1 MVKYYDYRIYIQN
14 NTYSKESVLTTNTV
28 CVRKVCM
35 KIKEKAFGYLRT
47 SGKGQI
53 GNDGFPRQRE
63 AITRYTKANGIEL
76 VQEFGDEAVTGTVD
90 AMDRPG
96 LTDLFVALKANGVR
110 TVIVE
115 NATRLARDLMISE
128 IILAEFR
135 KIGVKVVSADGGVD
149 LTIGNDEPT
158 GKLIRQI
165 LGAVSEW
172 EKCALV
178 QKLRASRLRMRRAGQ
193 RCEGQ
198 KPYGHTPEEQ
208 QTVEKILSLRK
219 AKKSYVTIAEQLNE
233 DGVKPRAGQ
242 KWHPTQ
248 VQRVIQ
254 RAEPK

>member
-1 MVKYYDYRIYIQN
+1 
-14 NTYSKESVLTTNTV
+14 
-28 CVRKVCM
+28 M
-35 KIKEKAFGYLRT
+35 KAKEKAFGYLRT

-63 AITRYTKANGIEL
+63 AITRYAKSNKIEI

-110 TVIVE
+110 LVLLE
-115 NATRLARDLMISE
+115 NPSRLARDLMISE
-128 IILAEFR
+128 IILGEFR
-135 KIGVKVVSADGGVD
+135 KIGVRVISADGGID
-149 LTIGNDEPT
+149 LTLGNDDPS

-178 QKLRASRLRMRRAGQ
+178 QKLRASRLRIRRAGG
-193 RCEGQ
+193 RCEGN

-208 QTVEKILSLRK
+208 ETVDSILSLRK
-219 AKKSYVTIAEQLNE
+219 SGKSYVAIAEQLNGE
-233 DGVKPRAGQ
+233 GVKSRSGA

-254 RAEPK
+254 RAEARA

>member
-1 MVKYYDYRIYIQN
+1 
-14 NTYSKESVLTTNTV
+14 
-28 CVRKVCM
+28 M
-35 KIKEKAFGYLRT
+35 KTKEKAFGYLRT

-63 AITRYTKANGIEL
+63 AISRYAKANKIEI
-76 VQEFGDEAVTGTVD
+76 VKEFGDEAITGTVD

-135 KIGVKVVSADGGVD
+135 KIGVKVISADGGVD

-172 EKCALV
+172 EKCALSKNCELPGSGCAV
-178 QKLRASRLRMRRAGQ
+178 RGSGARAQSPTATRPRNKRRLKQSSRYGRTENLLSPLRSR
-193 RCEGQ
+193 
-198 KPYGHTPEEQ
+198 
-208 QTVEKILSLRK
+208 
-219 AKKSYVTIAEQLNE
+219 
-233 DGVKPRAGQ
+233 
-242 KWHPTQ
+242 
-248 VQRVIQ
+248 
-254 RAEPK
+254 

>member
-1 MVKYYDYRIYIQN
+1 
-14 NTYSKESVLTTNTV
+14 
-28 CVRKVCM
+28 M
-35 KIKEKAFGYLRT
+35 KTKEKAFGYLRT

-63 AITRYTKANGIEL
+63 AINRYAKAKGIEI
-76 VQEFGDEAVTGTVD
+76 VQEFGDEAITGTVD

-96 LTDLFVALKANGVR
+96 LTDLLVSIKANGVR

-135 KIGVKVVSADGGVD
+135 KIGVKVISADGGVD

-178 QKLRASRLRMRRAGQ
+178 QKLRASRLRMRRSGQ
-193 RCEGQ
+193 RCEGA
-198 KPYGHTPEEQ
+198 KPYGDTPEEQ
-208 QTVEKILSLRK
+208 KTVETILSLRK
-219 AKKSYVTIAEQLNE
+219 NGKSYVAIAEQLNA
-233 DGVKPRAGQ
+233 DAVKPRTGH

-248 VQRVIQ
+248 IQ
-254 RAEPK
+254 RILGRAESNKTKTTV

>member
-1 MVKYYDYRIYIQN
+1 
-14 NTYSKESVLTTNTV
+14 
-28 CVRKVCM
+28 M
-35 KIKEKAFGYLRT
+35 KTKEKAFGYLRT

-63 AITRYTKANGIEL
+63 AISRYAKANKIEI
-76 VQEFGDEAVTGTVD
+76 VQEFGDEAITGTVD

-135 KIGVKVVSADGGVD
+135 KIGVKVISADGGVD

-178 QKLRASRLRMRRAGQ
+178 QKLRASRLRMRRSGQ
-193 RCEGQ
+193 RCEGA
-198 KPYGHTPEEQ
+198 KPYGDTPEEQ
-208 QTVEKILSLRK
+208 KTVETILSLRK
-219 AKKSYVTIAEQLNE
+219 DGKSLVAIAEQLNA
-233 DGVKPRAGQ
+233 DTVKPRTGH

-248 VQRVIQ
+248 IQRVLS
-254 RAEPK
+254 RAETRKDN

>member
-1 MVKYYDYRIYIQN
+1 
-14 NTYSKESVLTTNTV
+14 
-28 CVRKVCM
+28 M
-35 KIKEKAFGYLRT
+35 KTKEKAFGYLRT

-63 AITRYTKANGIEL
+63 AITRYAKANGIEI

-110 TVIVE
+110 LVLVE

-128 IILAEFR
+128 IILSEFR
-135 KIGVKVVSADGGVD
+135 KLGVKVISADGGVD

-178 QKLRASRLRMRRAGQ
+178 QKLRASRLRIRRAGG
-193 RCEGQ
+193 RCEGK
-198 KPYGHTPEEQ
+198 KPYGHTPEEMKV
-208 QTVEKILSLRK
+208 VESILAYRK
-219 AKKSYVTIAEQLNE
+219 DGKSYQGIADQLNGE
-233 DGVKPRAGQ
+233 GIKSRSGK

-248 VQRVIQ
+248 VQRIIQ
-254 RAEPK
+254 RAESK

>member
-1 MVKYYDYRIYIQN
+1 
-14 NTYSKESVLTTNTV
+14 
-28 CVRKVCM
+28 M
-35 KIKEKAFGYLRT
+35 KTKEKAFGYLRT

-63 AITRYTKANGIEL
+63 AISRYAKTNRIEV

-110 TVIVE
+110 KVILE
-115 NATRLARDLMISE
+115 NPTRLARDLMISE

-135 KIGVKVVSADGGVD
+135 KIGVKVISADGGMD
-149 LTIGNDEPT
+149 LTLGNDEPT

-165 LGAVSEW
+165 LGAVAEW

-193 RCEGQ
+193 PCEGR
-198 KPYGHTPEEQ
+198 KPYGNTPEEQ
-208 QTVEKILSLRK
+208 KTVDLILSLRK
-219 AKKSYVTIAEQLNE
+219 DGKSLVAITQLLNANA
-233 DGVKPRAGQ
+233 VKPRTGA

-248 VQRVIQ
+248 IQ
-254 RAEPK
+254 RIANRAETRKDN